1 MFTSRFG
8 AFNGDS
14 WEQLCQQVFKRKY
27 AAEDYQQCNASPG
40 DFGIEGFTLATG
52 LAFQCY
58 CPNKH
63 YCRAELYE
71 KQRDKIT
78 HDLGKLKTYQADIL
92 KRIGS
97 TKLRKWL
104 FVTPEVDKNALL
116 AHAREKEEEV
126 KAWGLPFIDDNFRV
140 LLHDGDNYLIEI
152 NEIRAA
158 SGEAIVIPTQDH
170 VASTGPAALT
180 QLTDSGEVYDKNVHR
195 KTRARLRA
203 REGLP
208 GYEDKVARLH
218 KLTLEEFLATD
229 GVLREIEAAQPAV
242 HRRLVLLIQ
251 EFEKWVE
258 VRSCTWTGQPE
269 QLTEEVRQGLA
280 DRIGKELSQQFNPT
294 YAAKIARHMVAR
306 WLAVCELDYD

>member
-14 WEQLCQQVFKRKY
+14 WEHLCQQVFKRKY
-27 AAEDYQQCNASPG
+27 ALEDYQQCNASPG
-40 DFGIEGFTLATG
+40 DFGIEGFTLESG

-63 YCRAELYE
+63 YSRSELYE

-78 HDLGKLKTYQADIL
+78 QDLGKLRSYRDEIV
-92 KRIGS
+92 KRIGG
-97 TKLRKWL
+97 TMLRKWV

-126 KAWGLPFIDDNFRV
+126 KGWGLPFIHSDFRV
-140 LLHDGDNYLIEI
+140 LLHDGDNYLVEI

-158 SGEAIVIPTQDH
+158 SGDGILVPTQG
-170 VASTGPAALT
+170 VFSAAEATALA
-180 QLTDSGEVYDKNVHR
+180 QLTRSDEEYEKNVLR
-195 KTRARLRA
+195 KTRSRLKA

-208 GYEDKVARLH
+208 GYEEKVLRLH
-218 KLTLEEFLATD
+218 RLTVEEFLATD
-229 GVLREIEAAQPAV
+229 GMLREVEAAQPLV
-242 HRRLVLLIQ
+242 HQRLVALIR
-251 EFEKWVE
+251 EFERHVE
-258 VRSCTWTGQPE
+258 VKSCTWNGPPE
-269 QLTEEVRQGLA
+269 QLTEEVRLGLET
-280 DRIGKELSQQFNPT
+280 RIEKELSREFSPT
-294 YAAKIARHMVAR
+294 YAARIARHMVAR